1 MTERQGQDTRGRRE
15 TFSGRWG
22 MVLALLGVA
31 IGLGNFWRFPYMM
44 GNFGGGAFLA
54 I

>member
-1 MTERQGQDTRGRRE
+1 
-15 TFSGRWG
+15 

-44 GNFGGGAFLA
+44 GIFGGGAFLA
-54 I
+54 VYLVVVVVDAWSR